1 MKFPKRPGP
10 DPDASIRHCLS
21 NLVTAGGANW
31 PRASVGQGHGGARLG
46 AEATHYASMPG
57 LNGYLLRP
65 GRHTPELHPRY
76 LDVVVGRRAARDLG
90 PGEGI
95 GVDAAEPNID
105 LRA

>member
-1 MKFPKRPGP
+1 MTLSKRPGP

-46 AEATHYASMPG
+46 AEATHNASMPG
-57 LNGYLLRP
+57 LNGYRLRP
-65 GRHTPELHPRY
+65 GRHTPELRPRY
-76 LDVVVGRRAARDLG
+76 LDVVVGRPAARDLG
-90 PGEGI
+90 PDEGI
-95 GVDAAEPNID
+95 GVHAVEPNTE